1 MSWTVYLCGPVSGFP
16 DLFHSLANTIVLFTV
31 VLILVGGF
39 LLFLFFLK
47 NLVTLSF
54 HITGR
59 KM

>member
-1 MSWTVYLCGPVSGFP
+1 MYLCGPVSGFS
-16 DLFHSLANTIVLFTV
+16 DLFHSLTNTV
-31 VLILVGGF
+31 VLITVGLILVGGF

-54 HITGR
+54 HKTGR

>member
-1 MSWTVYLCGPVSGFP
+1 MSWTVYLCGPVSGFSDP
-16 DLFHSLANTIVLFTV
+16 FHSLTNTV
-31 VLILVGGF
+31 VLITVGLILVGGF

-47 NLVTLSF
+47 NLVALSF